1 MRIPEHIIEQ
11 VRSQSNI
18 VDVIGEH
25 VRLKQTG
32 RSFTGL
38 CPFHKEKSPSFH
50 VNPERGIYKC
60 FGCGKAGN
68 VITFVTEHQRLGFV
82 DAVRALAQRVGI
94 VIPEDEVSDPTGM
107 GARKDAAYRA
117 LRAAAEFYSATLES
131 TSGNTARIYFAKRGF
146 SETIIKDFALGASPA
161 GWERTDA
168 CMTASAV
175 GPCSPSMTT

>member
-50 VNPERGIYKC
+50 VNPERSSPSISASVSSTRY
-60 FGCGKAGN
+60 ARWPN
-68 VITFVTEHQRLGFV
+68 
-82 DAVRALAQRVGI
+82 ALA
-94 VIPEDEVSDPTGM
+94 S
-107 GARKDAAYRA
+107 
-117 LRAAAEFYSATLES
+117 
-131 TSGNTARIYFAKRGF
+131 
-146 SETIIKDFALGASPA
+146 
-161 GWERTDA
+161 
-168 CMTASAV
+168 
-175 GPCSPSMTT
+175 